1 MKAILLVLALC
12 AIVAIAQVERDDYNK
27 FTQFIAQYNKQ
38 YATTAEWESRF
49 SIFKQNLRKIE
60 QLNGAKGVAH
70 GITKFADMSAEE
82 FKKYVFV
89 VVVVFC
95 GGGVVVVVA
104 KKTLNPDNEIH
115 NIRMWE

>member
-1 MKAILLVLALC
+1 MKAILLVLAFC
-12 AIVAIAQVERDDYNK
+12 AIVAIAQVERDDYTK

-60 QLNGAKGVAH
+60 QLDGAKGVAH

-82 FKKYVFV
+82 FKKYVVAFCVWCGVAVVAVIV
-89 VVVVFC
+89 VVGC
-95 GGGVVVVVA
+95 CCDDALTPTRGSS
-104 KKTLNPDNEIH
+104 
-115 NIRMWE
+115 